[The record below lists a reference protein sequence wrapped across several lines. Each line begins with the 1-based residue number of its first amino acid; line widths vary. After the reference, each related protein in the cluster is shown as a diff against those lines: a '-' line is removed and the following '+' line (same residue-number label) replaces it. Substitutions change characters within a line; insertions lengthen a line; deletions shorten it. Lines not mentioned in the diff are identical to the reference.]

1 MDKIM
6 PNVGCRFL
14 IVDSKQESIKFYEKL
29 GFNLVN
35 SEENREADNPM
46 MFIDLHLLSSN

>member
-1 MDKIM
+1 MDEII

-14 IVDSKQESIKFYEKL
+14 IVDSKRESIKFYEKL
-29 GFNLVN
+29 GYTLVN
-35 SEENREADNPM
+35 SKENREADNPM